1 MQQHALCL
9 WPPHGMSGAARMGL
23 ILYRCALHVNLYCIC
38 MLQFHPILRDIYTSR
53 GIKAIKQSFNEKA
66 NLSLAVDIPSVAAA
80 ALRHIHIN
88 AAAGFHIAA
97 PFNIIVCADREKE
110 NDSARADR
118 TMLSAAPA
126 TLL

>member
-1 MQQHALCL
+1 
-9 WPPHGMSGAARMGL
+9 
-23 ILYRCALHVNLYCIC
+23 

-80 ALRHIHIN
+80 ALRHTHIN

-110 NDSARADR
+110 NASARADR
-118 TMLSAAPA
+118 NMLSAKPILILHIINKHVLKEIILKTFIFFKY
-126 TLL
+126 TLYFLTN